1 MARPIQDGLRY
12 FPLDVDADYDD
23 KVQLIEGLHGAI
35 GFAVIIKMFMKIY
48 SSGYFYKWEEKEQI
62 LIAKRIGI
70 DSNSVNNIINDCV
83 KYELF
88 QEKLFNEYRIL
99 TSDGVQKR
107 YFTAV
112 GKKKKG
118 DVIKEY
124 LLIGEQELHE
134 MCPLM
139 VIKSVIPEKTVVIPE
154 LMPVIPDSGTQ
165 MKLNKIKENKIKANE
180 TIKTENKPPA
190 AANIFT
196 IYEQNFGMLNP
207 MTIETVEKWEA
218 DLGEELVIEAMRR
231 AAVDNKAFRYAEGIM
246 RSWLK
251 TNVKTVADAEAQDV
265 AYKQRQNGNAPK
277 KEKMPEWAE
286 NTAPVT
292 ETAPDPDQQRA
303 IQERIARLKS
313 SRKMEVEG

>member
-1 MARPIQDGLRY
+1 MARPIQDGLQY

-23 KVQLIEGLHGAI
+23 KIQLIEGLHGAT

-99 TSDGVQKR
+99 TSDGIQKR

-118 DVIKEY
+118 EVIKEY
-124 LLIGEQELHE
+124 LLIGEQELRE

-139 VIKSVIPEKTVVIPE
+139 VIKSVIPEKTIVIPKKTE
-154 LMPVIPDSGTQ
+154 VIPDSGTQ
-165 MKLNKIKENKIKANE
+165 IKLNKIKENEIKADESSNP
-180 TIKTENKPPA
+180 ENKPPA
-190 AANIFT
+190 ATNIFT

-207 MTIETVEKWEA
+207 MAIQSVEKWEA

-231 AAVDNKAFRYAEGIM
+231 AAVDNKSFRYAEGIM
-246 RSWLK
+246 RSWAN
-251 TNVKTVADAEAQDV
+251 TNVKTVADAESQDI

-277 KEKMPEWAE
+277 KEKIPEWAE

-303 IQERIARLKS
+303 IQERIARLKTS
-313 SRKMEVEG
+313 QKREA

>member
-35 GFAVIIKMFMKIY
+35 GFAVVIKMFMKIY
-48 SSGYFYKWEEKEQI
+48 SSGYFYKWEDKELI

-70 DSNSVNNIINDCV
+70 DSNSVNNIVNDCI

-88 QEKLFNEYRIL
+88 QEKLYEEYRIL
-99 TSDGVQKR
+99 TSDGIQKR

-118 DVIKEY
+118 EVIKEY
-124 LLIGEQELHE
+124 LLINEAELHE

-139 VIKSVIPEKTVVIPE
+139 VIKSVIPEKTIVIPRKTE
-154 LMPVIPDSGTQ
+154 VIPDSGTQ
-165 MKLNKIKENKIKANE
+165 IKLNKIKENEIKVNE
-180 TIKTENKPPA
+180 ISATENKPLA

-207 MTIETVEKWEA
+207 MAIQSVEKWEA

-231 AAVDNKAFRYAEGIM
+231 AAVDNKGFRYAEGIM
-246 RSWLK
+246 RSWSK
-251 TNVKTVADAEAQDV
+251 TKVKTVADAEAQDV
-265 AYKQRQNGNAPK
+265 AYKQRQNRNAPK

-313 SRKMEVEG
+313 SQKSMEA

>member
-99 TSDGVQKR
+99 TSDGLQKR

-118 DVIKEY
+118 DVVKEY

-139 VIKSVIPEKTVVIPE
+139 VIK
-154 LMPVIPDSGTQ
+154 L
-165 MKLNKIKENKIKANE
+165 
-180 TIKTENKPPA
+180 
-190 AANIFT
+190 
-196 IYEQNFGMLNP
+196 
-207 MTIETVEKWEA
+207 
-218 DLGEELVIEAMRR
+218 
-231 AAVDNKAFRYAEGIM
+231 
-246 RSWLK
+246 
-251 TNVKTVADAEAQDV
+251 
-265 AYKQRQNGNAPK
+265 
-277 KEKMPEWAE
+277 
-286 NTAPVT
+286 
-292 ETAPDPDQQRA
+292 
-303 IQERIARLKS
+303 
-313 SRKMEVEG
+313 